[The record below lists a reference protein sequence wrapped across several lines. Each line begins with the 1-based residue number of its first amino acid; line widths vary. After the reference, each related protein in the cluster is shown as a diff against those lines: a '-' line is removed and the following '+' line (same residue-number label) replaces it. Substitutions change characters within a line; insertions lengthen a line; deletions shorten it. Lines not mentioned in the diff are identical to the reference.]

1 MVLQP
6 LPTSPAKLVDPPLIA
21 GVQSQCPSPGIIS
34 FLFKK
39 KKNLFGSTGSQLQHL
54 GSSLLQHV
62 GSGSLTRDQTQ
73 APWIESAES

>member
-6 LPTSPAKLVDPPLIA
+6 LPTSPAKLVDPPLFA

-39 KKNLFGSTGSQLQHL
+39 KKKFIWLHWVSVAALGIFFAAACGIWFPDQGSNPGPLN
-54 GSSLLQHV
+54 
-62 GSGSLTRDQTQ
+62 
-73 APWIESAES
+73 